1 MMKKYSLSEDESKI
15 VFASLSPQ
23 YQSKL
28 AQKTSFSKF
37 KSKIEINIDAFYK
50 DMSKDYTF
58 ETESKPLKSQ
68 SSAIE
73 NIITLTN
80 IKNKIN
86 QLINSLPKDEYV
98 TDNLLSLSALRGK
111 INRNEKD
118 QIENIIKIKDI
129 IFGLKQI
136 THGIPSVIKDQERS
150 ISPEV
155 RIKSRNTLIE
165 KLVNLYLDI
174 LELPA
179 LASVDKNQDRS
190 PRDDLYKFVIQI
202 FKILDQHINIKEIR
216 SAINNIIKKK
226 IRYQASNSIRNK
238 KNSIIKQKK
247 DKNKENDK
255 PINLTLLRT
264 NLTKN
269 ITKDIEE

>member
-1 MMKKYSLSEDESKI
+1 
-15 VFASLSPQ
+15 
-23 YQSKL
+23 
-28 AQKTSFSKF
+28 
-37 KSKIEINIDAFYK
+37 
-50 DMSKDYTF
+50 F

-269 ITKDIEE
+269 ITKDI